1 MSQMNRDGCKGFV
14 TSAAITRGQRVTL
27 AAAGTVSAAGAGVE
41 GIGTAYDAAA
51 SGGNVTVELDHKS
64 VEVIASG
71 AITAANPCYA
81 AASGAVSATVS
92 GRRIGIALESVTDG
106 NKFEMMLAGAAS

>member
-14 TSAAITRGQRVTL
+14 TSAALGRAIRVTL
-27 AAAGTVSAAGAGVE
+27 ASAGTVSAAGAGVE
-41 GIGTAYDAAA
+41 GIGTSYDAAA
-51 SGGNVTVELDHKS
+51 SGDPITVVLDHKS
-64 VEVIASG
+64 VEATASG

-81 AASGAVSATVS
+81 AASGAVSATVN
-92 GRRIGIALESVTDG
+92 GRRIGIALETVADG